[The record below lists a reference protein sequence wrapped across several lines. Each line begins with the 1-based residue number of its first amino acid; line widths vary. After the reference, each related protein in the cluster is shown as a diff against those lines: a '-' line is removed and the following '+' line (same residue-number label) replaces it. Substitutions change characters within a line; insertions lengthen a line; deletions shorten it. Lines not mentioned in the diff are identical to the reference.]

1 MGHLISTI
9 KDVKQYINN
18 YSGGHWG
25 MKDPIT
31 VEHRTSNVKRDYLFV
46 NKTQCKHIPC
56 SPSDLIDT
64 CKGLADN
71 VNFYIS
77 KEGCINSVLVVAF
90 AETATAIGNII
101 ADCIDSE
108 VYVMQTTRE
117 NVENS
122 VEVISFKEEHSHAT
136 DQKLLTYNDGSVD
149 INKFDMVLFVDDE
162 ISTGKTI
169 LNFIDAFEKEFNEKQ
184 YAVASICNWMDE
196 DARSVFYDRN
206 IEIFA
211 SNFGEIRN
219 REAKLLRSP
228 NVLFR
233 ESSDYSSAVLK
244 SDAGTLIHNNC
255 EKELVQPDVFR
266 RSRLGHKPGEDI
278 QKLLERI
285 DEDLK
290 ASGAQSVR
298 IVGTEEFMYIPVMV
312 AAGLEELGYEVIC
325 HSTTRSP
332 IDVMVDKKT
341 GRPLDSPSTGIMYK
355 ASLRS
360 VYDRNRKTYI
370 YNTVEHTDATVI
382 ITDAD
387 MDYELKNEYYDL
399 FVQTTDEL
407 MLFNL
412 K

>member
-9 KDVKQYINN
+9 KDVKQYIDG

-31 VEHRTSNVKRDYLFV
+31 VEHRTSNAKRDYLFV
-46 NKTQCKHIPC
+46 NKSQCKHIPC

-64 CKGLADN
+64 CRGLADN
-71 VNFYIS
+71 VNFYIT
-77 KEGCINSVLVVAF
+77 KKGYINSVLVVAF
-90 AETATAIGNII
+90 AETATAIGNIV
-101 ADCIDSE
+101 ADFIDSD

-117 NVENS
+117 DVVNS

-136 DQKLLTYNDGSVD
+136 EQKLLTYKDEAVD
-149 INKFDMVLFVDDE
+149 IDKYDMVLFVDDE

-169 LNFIDAFEKEFNEKQ
+169 LNFIDAFEEKFNEKQ
-184 YAVASICNWMDE
+184 YGVASICNWMDE
-196 DARSVFYDRN
+196 DAREVFYDRD
-206 IEIFA
+206 IEIFS
-211 SNFGEIRN
+211 SNFGEIRD
-219 REAKLLRSP
+219 REAKLLTSP

-233 ESSDYSSAVLK
+233 ESSDYVSAVLK
-244 SDAGTLIHNNC
+244 NDKGTLIHNNC
-255 EKELVQPDVFR
+255 EQELVQPNIFR
-266 RSRLGHKPGEDI
+266 RSRLGHEPGEDI

-290 ASGAQSVR
+290 DGHVQSVR

-312 AAGLEELGYEVIC
+312 AAGIERLGYEVLC

-341 GRPLDSPSTGIMYK
+341 GRPLDSPSNGIMHK

-360 VYDRNRKTYI
+360 VYDSSRKTYI

-382 ITDAD
+382 ITDVD
-387 MDYELKNEYYDL
+387 MDYELKNEYYD
-399 FVQTTDEL
+399 FFIQTTDNLL
-407 MLFNL
+407 MFNL
-412 K
+412 R